1 VKEVPKALHTYSRKN
16 CLSNPNTVSESLSD
30 QGHYDYLTNKYKAR
44 LHFLRIRN
52 ALHPSEVQTRS
63 KQIADKLFK
72 LKAFRDSDHIAIYYP
87 IHNEVDTKPIHYEA
101 LKLGKKIYYPR
112 VTGDFITYH
121 SITNFAQLKP
131 GAYGISEPG
140 RDDIAVPL
148 NLIDIF
154 IIPGICFDV
163 WGNRIGFGKGYYDR
177 TLKFTNK
184 NKKIGLAYSFQV
196 VSSIR
201 TDMYDLP
208 LSYIVSEN
216 GVINANRGGH

>member
-1 VKEVPKALHTYSRKN
+1 M
-16 CLSNPNTVSESLSD
+16 
-30 QGHYDYLTNKYKAR
+30 
-44 LHFLRIRN
+44 RIRN
-52 ALHPSEVQTRS
+52 TLHSSEVHTRS
-63 KQIADKLFK
+63 KKIADNLFQ
-72 LKAFRDSDHIAIYYP
+72 LKIFRDSDHIASYHP
-87 IHNEVDTKPIHYEA
+87 IHKEVDTKLIHDEA

-112 VTGDFITYH
+112 VTGDLITYH
-121 SITNFAQLKP
+121 RITNFAQLKP

-154 IIPGICFDV
+154 IIPGICFDF

-177 TLKFTNK
+177 TLRFTDK

-196 VSSIR
+196 VNSIR